1 MWRLGFFFHEMAFGL
16 LSVFLPL
23 YVISIGGSLV
33 EIGIMTALALFLAI
47 PASFLWGYLCD
58 KTRRYRRYI
67 LISFLSSA
75 AILYLFTLPTNI
87 GMLILLYSVLSVLHM
102 AHEPPKNVLIAEL
115 YSREDWERSFAFYE
129 GFTEAG
135 WLIGLVLGFLT
146 AAYGMIPTHT
156 LLLCSILNLVAFVL
170 CVILVADPLLIFE
183 RGLVSIEK
191 SVDFA
196 SKGVFL
202 ASKIWGGASLERR
215 LKRENV
221 SAFCSGLI
229 LFSLATSI
237 MFTPMPI
244 FINSVAEASALPS
257 SIVFAIFVLNSGGGV
272 AGYFIAGRLSRP
284 EAGKTNIGK
293 VVIFRCLLAFLL
305 IWATMTAYNVVFAT
319 TILILMGFAY
329 AVFLV
334 YTLSLSMEIIPAGKT
349 GVFNVLVGIGG
360 ACGSFIGPFLAQTFG
375 FQYVFLTSGLIFFL
389 TYISFKIFT

>member
-1 MWRLGFFFHEMAFGL
+1 MAFGL

-75 AILYLFTLPTNI
+75 AILYLFTLPTDI

-202 ASKIWGGASLERR
+202 ASKIWGGTSLERR

-244 FINSVAEASALPS
+244 FINSIAEASALPS

-272 AGYFIAGRLSRP
+272 AGYFIAGRRSRP
-284 EAGKTNIGK
+284 EAGKANIGK

-349 GVFNVLVGIGG
+349 GMFNVLVGIGG

>member
-1 MWRLGFFFHEMAFGL
+1 MAFGL

-146 AAYGMIPTHT
+146 AAYGMVPTHT

-202 ASKIWGGASLERR
+202 ASKIWGGTSLERR

-244 FINSVAEASALPS
+244 FINSIAEASALPS

-272 AGYFIAGRLSRP
+272 AGYFIAGRLSKP
-284 EAGKTNIGK
+284 EAGKANIGK

-349 GVFNVLVGIGG
+349 GMFNVLVGIGG

>member
-1 MWRLGFFFHEMAFGL
+1 MWRLGFFFHETAFGL

-146 AAYGMIPTHT
+146 AAYGMVPTHT

-202 ASKIWGGASLERR
+202 ASRIWGGTSLERR

-244 FINSVAEASALPS
+244 FINSIAEASALPS

-284 EAGKTNIGK
+284 EAGKANIGK

-349 GVFNVLVGIGG
+349 GMFNVLVGIGG

>member
-272 AGYFIAGRLSRP
+272 AGYFVAGRRSRP
-284 EAGKTNIGK
+284 EAGKANIGK

-349 GVFNVLVGIGG
+349 GMFNVLVGIGG